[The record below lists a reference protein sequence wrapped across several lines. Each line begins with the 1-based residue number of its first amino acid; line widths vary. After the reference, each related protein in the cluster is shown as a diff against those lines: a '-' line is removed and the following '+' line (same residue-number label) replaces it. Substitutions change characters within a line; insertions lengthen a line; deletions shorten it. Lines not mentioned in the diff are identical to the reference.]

1 MEKHKRTLG
10 ILLICYAII
19 KVVLYI
25 FGLQIMTVA
34 LNYISDES
42 EILFAAHLAK
52 YIIGTLIVMYAVPS
66 VIAGMGLLSGKKW
79 ALILALVIGI
89 ISLPVFPLGTALGIY
104 AIIVFLMD
112 QSKIYNPDR
121 IITTTETPQPPE
133 TSSQSSETQ

>member
-1 MEKHKRTLG
+1 
-10 ILLICYAII
+10 
-19 KVVLYI
+19 
-25 FGLQIMTVA
+25 
-34 LNYISDES
+34 
-42 EILFAAHLAK
+42 
-52 YIIGTLIVMYAVPS
+52 
-66 VIAGMGLLSGKKW
+66 MGLLSGKKW

-121 IITTTETPQPPE
+121 VITTTETPQPPE